1 MPNAKMTLKQLA
13 AQIREDEERL
23 AKDEGAWLKSL
34 GELGDVARLLLR
46 MQEKIDAQET
56 RIAALERRLEDS
68 EKSR

>member
-1 MPNAKMTLKQLA
+1 MPNTKMTLKQLA